1 MATSIM
7 RDLTSKQLQHV
18 SNVSSCRFI
27 RDTCFYFIKL
37 HLNNDNGF
45 SMLQEDI
52 VIKGAGT
59 CCRIVG
65 GPINPNAVA
74 CLTKH
79 NLSVDITSDQVS
91 EVYSL

>member
-1 MATSIM
+1 
-7 RDLTSKQLQHV
+7 
-18 SNVSSCRFI
+18 
-27 RDTCFYFIKL
+27 
-37 HLNNDNGF
+37 
-45 SMLQEDI
+45 MLQGDI

-59 CCRIVG
+59 NCRIVG

-91 EVYSL
+91 EVYSM